1 MSLWMIGLAF
11 LAGVS
16 MIFALN
22 FMLADLGEARRLRA
36 RKRLEEEVRLRQ
48 KEQARVSLAYKEVYQ
63 AAADGLT
70 EVHIRPTLGERF
82 VTLVNESGVAM
93 RPDRLLAV
101 CALVGALVFL
111 PCVLLWQ
118 QWGLG
123 TLLGLA
129 AAPLPLVYVA
139 FLRVERRGKLLAQL
153 PSAFELMSRTL
164 RSGQTIAQALH
175 AVADEFSSPI
185 SEEFGL
191 CYEQQNLGLSPEA
204 AMRELA
210 RRTGLLELRIFV
222 MAVMVQRQTGGNM
235 SELLDKLG
243 RVVRD
248 RGRIR
253 GAIKALTA
261 EGLLQAYVLLAL
273 PPGLLAVMWVMNRP
287 YAEVLFEHSWLLV
300 ITVASMILGAYWM
313 RRIINFD
320 F

>member
-1 MSLWMIGLAF
+1 MSIWMVAIAF
-11 LAGVS
+11 LAGFS
-16 MIFALN
+16 LIFALN
-22 FMLADLGEARRLRA
+22 FMLADVGEARRLRA
-36 RKRLEEEVRLRQ
+36 RRRLEEEARLRQ
-48 KEQARVSLAYKEVYQ
+48 RAQARASLAYKDLYQ
-63 AAADGLT
+63 AAADGSA
-70 EVHIRPTLGERF
+70 EVQIRPTLRERF
-82 VTLVNESGVAM
+82 MTLINESGVTM
-93 RPDRLLAV
+93 RPKGLLAA
-101 CALVGALVFL
+101 CACCGVLVFL

-118 QWGLG
+118 KWGLG
-123 TLLGLA
+123 TMFGLV

-175 AVADEFSSPI
+175 AVADEFSAPI

-222 MAVMVQRQTGGNM
+222 MAVMIHRQTGGNM
-235 SELLDKLG
+235 SELLDKLS

-273 PPGLLAVMWVMNRP
+273 PPGLLAVMWVTNRP
-287 YAEVLFEHSWLLV
+287 YAQVLFEHSWLLV
-300 ITVASMILGAYWM
+300 TAGASMTLGAYWM
-313 RRIINFD
+313 RRIVNFD